1 MANQAAF
8 KISGTPSVDPTTG
21 DREYSAVLSE
31 TLTCT
36 LEANPSLALSA
47 TFEIFDANDSE
58 SPFASKDAPLRTWNE
73 NGLPAITVGQVPL
86 GINDD
91 VTIDMPAAVGP
102 PLPNIHSY
110 VIRCT
115 VSTPGDGSPES
126 QVQVF
131 ERQVLIFGVN
141 TDPVLRKTVPGETT
155 QARVRAWSD
164 SLNDLI
170 DAMENLG
177 VVVSGS
183 LQAAYIAGNTIV
195 VSAGE
200 GPLIFSSTVAGA
212 TSPLDVSMD
221 GTSVIEAAPTG
232 AVNIRTV
239 AGQNFNVTVDAGG
252 DIELNAPSGIIGLVG
267 QTEINFDV
275 SGLPFIKL
283 SNTTLGFRKDVIA
296 PFINQED
303 ETVDSVTGD
312 RLTIAA
318 QNSTGLTANG
328 GDLLLVGGTGTAI
341 GGATVIRGGL
351 GGTSN
356 GLAGFSDAT
365 GVGVGFI
372 DGDGAIFMLPLV
384 DQDFTATVTGTGA
397 AIVRSTGSG
406 DVNVEAQ
413 GTGDV
418 NLDAAGGELTLDD
431 VGNSGLTLSQ
441 ANDRVLDQTGSGEV
455 LDGATSAIGALNR
468 LARASTL
475 LGFIQGLHYAN
486 NGGTPLTI
494 VDIDSGS
501 AASEDGTFLIE
512 SSGTLVVDIAATGI
526 NGRDT
531 GALTNAWW
539 ALWIIADSSGVE
551 PVAGLLSLSFTEGGL
566 TFPTGYDVAR
576 RVGAIRT
583 IAALTIRPFGQP
595 KAEGQQRWT
604 YWKDNLVI
612 QTDGTATTYTNT
624 VTSAAP
630 RVAPSAVRQQ
640 IGQLT
645 SKLGGASILAASNV
659 IPDGW
664 NEAAGNNSWRVAVGF
679 TGSGDNTSNGVIV
692 MPVGP
697 SRVVRYLVEPAGD
710 AEVTIVVKGWE
721 DSL

>member
-1 MANQAAF
+1 MATINQARF
-8 KISGTPSVDPTTG
+8 KISGTPSVDPVTG

-47 TFEIFDANDSE
+47 TFEIFDANDPE

-91 VTIDMPAAVGP
+91 VTIDMPAAVRP

-164 SLNDLI
+164 SFNDLI
-170 DAMENLG
+170 DAMDNL
-177 VVVSGS
+177 
-183 LQAAYIAGNTIV
+183 N
-195 VSAGE
+195 
-200 GPLIFSSTVAGA
+200 
-212 TSPLDVSMD
+212 
-221 GTSVIEAAPTG
+221 
-232 AVNIRTV
+232 
-239 AGQNFNVTVDAGG
+239 
-252 DIELNAPSGIIGLVG
+252 
-267 QTEINFDV
+267 
-275 SGLPFIKL
+275 
-283 SNTTLGFRKDVIA
+283 
-296 PFINQED
+296 
-303 ETVDSVTGD
+303 
-312 RLTIAA
+312 
-318 QNSTGLTANG
+318 
-328 GDLLLVGGTGTAI
+328 
-341 GGATVIRGGL
+341 
-351 GGTSN
+351 
-356 GLAGFSDAT
+356 
-365 GVGVGFI
+365 
-372 DGDGAIFMLPLV
+372 
-384 DQDFTATVTGTGA
+384 
-397 AIVRSTGSG
+397 
-406 DVNVEAQ
+406 
-413 GTGDV
+413 
-418 NLDAAGGELTLDD
+418 
-431 VGNSGLTLSQ
+431 
-441 ANDRVLDQTGSGEV
+441 
-455 LDGATSAIGALNR
+455 
-468 LARASTL
+468 RASTL
-475 LGFIQGLHYAN
+475 SGFIQGLHYAN

-494 VDIDSGS
+494 VDIDPGS

-531 GALTNAWW
+531 GAVTNAWW
-539 ALWIIADSSGVE
+539 ALWLIADSSGVE

-566 TFPTGYDVAR
+566 VFPAGYDVAR

-595 KAEGQQRWT
+595 KAEGRQRWT

-612 QTDGTATTYTNT
+612 QTNGTATTYTNT
-624 VTSAAP
+624 ASSAAA

-645 SKLGGASILAASNV
+645 SKLGGASVLAASNV

-664 NEAAGNNSWRVAVGF
+664 NEAAGNNAWHVAVGF
-679 TGSGDNTSNGVIV
+679 TNAGDITSNGVIV

-697 SRVVRYLVEPAGD
+697 ARLVRYLVEPAGD
-710 AEVTIVVKGWE
+710 AEVTITVQGWE